1 MSGLTI
7 FEEGRDKMPGIYE
20 KGFMCEEIG
29 RNPVNAPA
37 HEALRLWMALVIYG
51 LDFLVNHMRV
61 HLG

>member
-1 MSGLTI
+1 
-7 FEEGRDKMPGIYE
+7 MPGIYE